1 MSSGSCLS
9 TKAMRLAYNKSL
21 VSYCHHTIAGYLHAH
36 FPPLRSWKDSSFTAW
51 HGLRACSVVGTGAQ
65 YLIDLP
71 TLACGSLSSSPSLA
85 KAKGNHDPEARSV
98 VTHSNYKTTIN

>member
-36 FPPLRSWKDSSFTAW
+36 FPPPLVLERLVIHSMAWTAS
-51 HGLRACSVVGTGAQ
+51 LLCSRHWCT
-65 YLIDLP
+65 I
-71 TLACGSLSSSPSLA
+71 
-85 KAKGNHDPEARSV
+85 
-98 VTHSNYKTTIN
+98 SN